1 MSKNWPEILKGMSG
15 ASRGLGKANP
25 GVMQAFGGLAA
36 AATADGTLDKKTK
49 ELMAV
54 AISICIRCDGCIA
67 YHTYSAIKAGATR
80 EEYLE
85 TIGIAV
91 EMGGGP
97 STVYGADALEAFDQL
112 SGG

>member
-1 MSKNWPEILKGMSG
+1 MSKNWQEILQSV
-15 ASRGLGKANP
+15 GKNNIALSKAVP
-25 GVMQAFGGLAA
+25 DTLSAFGTLTQAA
-36 AATADGTLDKKTK
+36 SKDGALDKKTK

-80 EEYLE
+80 EEMSE
-85 TIGIAV
+85 TIGLAI

-97 STVYGADALEAFDQL
+97 STVYGAEALQAYDALA
-112 SGG
+112 G